1 MRERAKALGI
11 KVDGRW
17 SESRLLEEIM
27 RAESELKNGDMV
39 DGAKVEILPSDVPV
53 IEGADVAEEAVEP
66 IPEPVVEPV
75 DKFQTLEWANDRAA
89 KIWEGQSSS
98 LSTLERV
105 GRIKLAL
112 KDKGFTDFTKL
123 TLPTKLDYKKHL

>member
-1 MRERAKALGI
+1 MNNREMAEKLGI

-27 RAESELKNGDMV
+27 KKESELK
-39 DGAKVEILPSDVPV
+39 AAPS
-53 IEGADVAEEAVEP
+53 IEGADVVEDIVEP
-66 IPEPVVEPV
+66 ISEPVVETITEPV
-75 DKFQTLEWANDRAA
+75 DKFKTLEWANDRAA

-98 LSTLERV
+98 LTTLERI

-112 KDKGFTDFTKL
+112 KAKGFEDFTKL
-123 TLPTKLDYKKHL
+123 TIPTNLEYQKYL